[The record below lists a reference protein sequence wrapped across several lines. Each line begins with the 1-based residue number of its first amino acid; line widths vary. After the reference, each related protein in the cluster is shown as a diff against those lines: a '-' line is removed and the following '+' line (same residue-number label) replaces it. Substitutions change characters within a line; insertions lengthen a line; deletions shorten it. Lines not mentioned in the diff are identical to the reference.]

1 MSSDRSPS
9 PSPDASEPPHEPL
22 PHTKNLT
29 GSRPF
34 LDPTPEGRLIERWF
48 AELTIKWLRRG
59 ALRSTKQLE
68 EAIQSWVDTWN
79 D

>member
-1 MSSDRSPS
+1 
-9 PSPDASEPPHEPL
+9 
-22 PHTKNLT
+22 LT